1 MPKNALNIPFS
12 FFCFLFFAERKIF
25 MAQGGMGWGIY
36 FSSRLCNFP
45 STIYKRCC
53 PMVLFL
59 FLFFVFLSKNWTSTC
74 FASWLILVVAASRLA
89 LDLFREEKSRKTSGT
104 RVRHGRPG

>member
-1 MPKNALNIPFS
+1 
-12 FFCFLFFAERKIF
+12 

-59 FLFFVFLSKNWTSTC
+59 FLFLFFLSKKWTSTC

-89 LDLFREEKSRKTSGT
+89 LDKSFAKKNQEKPLEPGYDMVDQAKFSR
-104 RVRHGRPG
+104 